1 MRTII
6 INDDIRVVE
15 LWPGRRLYL
24 ESADGVALYALP
36 RGSMSQMRGS
46 LSFGSTNRTTVRL
59 EGTPKTIATI
69 AKAILAAE
77 LTGESLVHVK
87 GAL

>member
-46 LSFGSTNRTTVRL
+46 LSFGSTRTTVRL
-59 EGTPKTIATI
+59 EGTPQTITSI
-69 AKAILAAE
+69 AQTILAAE
-77 LTGESLVHVK
+77 RVDPLLKIEGKL
-87 GAL
+87 